1 MLGNILGV
9 LPCRVVGLVP
19 CVNTHALGSG
29 GCAAVREKEHHITM
43 QITEMHE
50 YLLAMVGSSSGGNLP
65 ARTEVAFLEQVAE
78 GRDMRTGAPARDE
91 RA

>member
-1 MLGNILGV
+1 
-9 LPCRVVGLVP
+9 
-19 CVNTHALGSG
+19 
-29 GCAAVREKEHHITM
+29 M